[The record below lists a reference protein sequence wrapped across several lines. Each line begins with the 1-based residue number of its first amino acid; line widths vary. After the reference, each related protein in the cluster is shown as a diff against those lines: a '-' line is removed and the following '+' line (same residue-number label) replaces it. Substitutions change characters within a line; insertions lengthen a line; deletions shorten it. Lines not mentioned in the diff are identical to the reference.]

1 MTDATQKDLEY
12 VPLIDADQEL
22 ALSDRQVRYICE
34 LRQLGNKM
42 GNIGAV
48 ISARKCSSGFTK
60 LAIDAPR
67 SVKIV
72 RVELDKEVDDTS
84 DYSGGSLIGE
94 SPATTSRWP
103 ENHT

>member
-1 MTDATQKDLEY
+1 MATRWE
-12 VPLIDADQEL
+12 
-22 ALSDRQVRYICE
+22 
-34 LRQLGNKM
+34 
-42 GNIGAV
+42 NIGAV
-48 ISARKCSSGFTK
+48 ISVRKCSSGFTK

-94 SPATTSRWP
+94 SPTTASRWS